1 VVPPKPNDGESPN
14 HTNLV
19 NPSNQNIV
27 VTELVTFNRWMTV
40 LDIPD
45 TIEQMMDSQDYEL
58 LDFGQG
64 MKLERFG
71 DVVVERPCPAAESAP
86 AYAGSP
92 PDSIFTRQT
101 SSQRNGKWTHR
112 KQPPPDWQI
121 RFEDICL
128 ELSCKPTGQVG
139 VFPEQRPNWQWIK
152 KQVAR
157 RPGAKVLNLFAY
169 TGASTIAAAAAGAAV
184 THIDGAKSVVGW
196 ARRNAAH
203 SGLESAPIR
212 WIVED
217 AVKFVEREVKRGNRY
232 DGIILDPPSYG
243 HGPKG
248 EEWKLSRDLFDLLGD
263 CKQLLSSD
271 PLLFLLSCH
280 TPGFGAPELSA
291 ALSTCLFG
299 SCGAGV
305 KTRSLSLQTTS
316 GRRLPAGHA
325 AYWP

>member
-1 VVPPKPNDGESPN
+1 
-14 HTNLV
+14 
-19 NPSNQNIV
+19 
-27 VTELVTFNRWMTV
+27 MTLPRV
-40 LDIPD
+40 PD
-45 TIEQMMDSQDYEL
+45 TIDQMMENQDYEL

-64 MKLERFG
+64 KKLERFG
-71 DVVVERPCPAAESAP
+71 DVVVERPCPAAESLP
-86 AYAGSP
+86 ACAGAKAS
-92 PDSIFTRQT
+92 SVFSRNL
-101 SSQRNGKWTHR
+101 SSQRAGKWTHTV
-112 KQPPPDWQI
+112 QPPADWRV

-128 ELSCKPTGQVG
+128 ELSAKPTGQVG
-139 VFPEQRPNWQWIK
+139 VFPEQQPNWQWIK
-152 KQVAR
+152 RQLAR

-169 TGASTIAAAAAGAAV
+169 TGASTIAAAAAGATV
-184 THIDGAKSVVGW
+184 THIDGAKSVVAW
-196 ARRNAAH
+196 ARRNAVH

-217 AVKFVEREVKRGNRY
+217 AVKFVAREVKRGNRY

-263 CKQLLSSD
+263 CKQLLSPD
-271 PLLFLLSCH
+271 PVLFLLSCH

-305 KTRSLSLQTTS
+305 KTRSLSLTTTG
-316 GRRLPAGHA
+316 GRRLAAGHA